1 VFVIEFAVCGVFRRE
16 GVAGRGVKPGIEAVG
31 SIKKAAGLADK
42 ALRDRRRGVAY
53 RDLREFIAR
62 LEKDGELRRVRVEVD
77 PVLEVTEVVQRLGR
91 EARRGTIPHA
101 LEPHS
106 MARSNVGPKG
116 PTRIEAGQTPAGL
129 GPALLFENPKGSR
142 VPLLINAFGSVRR
155 MCLAFEVNGLGEVA
169 ERIQGFLKMETP
181 QGLFDK
187 IKMLPKLAEL
197 GSFFPRSVKTGDCQE
212 VVRKGKDVN
221 LFDFPILKCWPQDG
235 GRFITFPLVFTK
247 NPETGKRNVGM
258 YRMQIYDQRTTG
270 MHWQTQKHGAEH
282 FRRAREKN
290 PEGRIPVSVAIGTD
304 PATALSG
311 MLPIPPDLDEMMF
324 AGFLR
329 REPVEMVSCQ
339 TNELEVPANAEIVL
353 EGYVNLNEMQTE
365 GPFGDHTGFYS
376 LEGDYPLFHVECMT
390 QRKDPIYLTTV
401 VGPPP
406 QEDFHM
412 GHAVERIFLPVMK
425 MQYPEIVDVSMP
437 AEGIFHNLMIVA
449 IRKSYPGHA
458 RKVMNAI
465 WSLGQAMFTKVI
477 VVVDHDVD
485 IHDYSEV
492 VWKALCALD
501 PERDVQFSL
510 GPMDTLDHAARIQ
523 DFGSKMGID
532 ATRKWASEGF
542 TRPWPDEIRMDET
555 TKKRVDKLWKNLSL
569 D

>member
-1 VFVIEFAVCGVFRRE
+1 M
-16 GVAGRGVKPGIEAVG
+16 
-31 SIKKAAGLADK
+31 
-42 ALRDRRRGVAY
+42 AY
-53 RDLREFIAR
+53 RDLREFVKR
-62 LEKDGELRRVRVEVD
+62 LEKEGELKRIRAEVD
-77 PVLEVTEVVQRLGR
+77 PILEITEVTQRV
-91 EARRGTIPHA
+91 ARDAKRAPN
-101 LEPHS
+101 S
-106 MARSNVGPKG
+106 V
-116 PTRIEAGQTPAGL
+116 
-129 GPALLFENPKGSR
+129 GPALLFEKPKGSR
-142 VPLLINAFGSVRR
+142 VPLLVNTFGSVRR
-155 MCLAFEVNGLGEVA
+155 MALAFEVGELEEVA
-169 ERIQGFLKMETP
+169 ARIRGFLAMETP

-197 GSFFPRSVKTGDCQE
+197 GAFFPKSVKSGDCKE
-212 VVRKGKDVN
+212 VKHHGKDVN

-258 YRMQIYDQRTTG
+258 YRMQVYDEQTTG

-282 FRRAREKN
+282 FRGARSAN
-290 PEGRIPVSVAIGTD
+290 PEGRIAVSVAIGAD

-329 REPVEMVSCQ
+329 REPVEMVACE
-339 TNELEVPANAEIVL
+339 TNDLEVPANAEIVL
-353 EGYVNLNEMQTE
+353 EGYVNLNEMRTE

-376 LEGDYPLFHVECMT
+376 LEGEYPVFRVECVT
-390 QRKDPIYLTTV
+390 HRKEPIYLTTV

-406 QEDFHM
+406 QEDYFM
-412 GHAVERIFLPVMK
+412 GYAVERIFLPVMR
-425 MQYPEIVDVSMP
+425 MQYPEIADLAMP
-437 AEGIFHNLMIVA
+437 PQGIFHNLMIVA

-458 RKVMNAI
+458 RKIMNAI
-465 WSLGQAMFTKVI
+465 WSLGQAMLTKVI

-485 IHDYSEV
+485 VHNYREV
-492 VWKALCALD
+492 VWKALCAID

-510 GPMDTLDHAARIQ
+510 GPVDTLDYAARMQ

-542 TRPWPDEIRMDET
+542 MRPWPDEILMDEA
-555 TKKRVDKLWKNLSL
+555 TKKRVEGMWRELQL
-569 D
+569 